1 MGRRRLAGATSPTLP
16 QTRIAPDSIRCRIVS
31 VTNCKN
37 CLQKLWF
44 LKSLGGG
51 FALSY
56 LTPKNDPNYFMT
68 RRSFIHLL
76 LRDIDHFIKSS
87 DRNIWIKKSRRT
99 GPNLILPF
107 SPRGQRIWSTSVFF
121 KCVSFPSYATLW
133 DKENRMKSQTCWTI
147 CPDRIFVSVFFFA
160 FPLTPPRGTR
170 RTLPTQSPI
179 GPQPIFPFYLYAT
192 SWDRAEVPDIL
203 PNRSPTDISFL
214 HHLVVH
220 FISPFS
226 LFFFTPPRGTEQKS
240 PTHCSKRSPTDLC
253 FLFLSFSYTTPR
265 GTFWFF
271 FFLLFRPPRSTE
283 QKFLTPC

>member
-1 MGRRRLAGATSPTLP
+1 MKITAMKITPSHKLTQQVKHPATTW
-16 QTRIAPDSIRCRIVS
+16 PD
-31 VTNCKN
+31 
-37 CLQKLWF
+37 
-44 LKSLGGG
+44 
-51 FALSY
+51 
-56 LTPKNDPNYFMT
+56 
-68 RRSFIHLL
+68 
-76 LRDIDHFIKSS
+76 
-87 DRNIWIKKSRRT
+87 
-99 GPNLILPF
+99 LILPF

-226 LFFFTPPRGTEQKS
+226 LFFFYTTSWHRAEVPDTLLKAVPDRPLFS
-240 PTHCSKRSPTDLC
+240 FS
-253 FLFLSFSYTTPR
+253 FLFLHHPS
-265 GTFWFF
+265 WHILVFF
-271 FFLLFRPPRSTE
+271 FFTF
-283 QKFLTPC
+283 